1 MSSIDK
7 IKSFLSE
14 VRTETKK
21 VTWPKMAEL
30 RESTKVVVVS
40 VFIITAFIS
49 VVDLLLNKVLRLFME
64 IGS

>member
-1 MSSIDK
+1 MSSLDK

-21 VTWPKMAEL
+21 VTWPKMTEL
-30 RESTKVVVVS
+30 RDSTKVVVVS

-49 VVDLLLNKVLRLFME
+49 VVDLFLNKVLRLFMQ